1 MKLKYLSFLGL
12 LLVISFNACTP
23 PEEKAEEH
31 YELGKKLFFNNDPRG
46 ALKEFE
52 KGLKLIPDHHRLLL
66 ESGNCY
72 MNFRDY
78 HTAIDFY
85 TKAIQSNP
93 QYADAYFN
101 RGQCWFYL
109 NNKDN
114 SCKDWLK
121 ADSLGKSNLQDKIK
135 HCK

>member
-1 MKLKYLSFLGL
+1 MRLKYLSFLGL
-12 LLVISFNACTP
+12 ILVLSFNSCTP
-23 PEEKAEEH
+23 PEEKAEMH
-31 YELGKKLFFNNDPRG
+31 YETGKRLFFKNNIKG

-52 KGLKLIPDHHRLLL
+52 AGLKFVPDHARLLL

-78 HTAIDFY
+78 YTAIDFY
-85 TKAIQSNP
+85 TKAIESNP

-109 NNKDN
+109 NDRDN
-114 SCKDWLK
+114 SCRDWLK
-121 ADSLGKSNLQDKIK
+121 ADSLGKVNLQDKIK